1 MASNI
6 TPNNIDSTY
15 PVAGVDNDSQGFR
28 TNFTS
33 IKNNFTFA
41 KTELEDLQS
50 KVLLKTGLTVSGS
63 ATPNNSMSGAILSG
77 AEIKDFREIEVDLGN
92 APNGQI
98 VTLDHSAG
106 HFQKLNLINSSG
118 TTYNSTLAFTSLPG
132 TGKVGRIRLKII
144 ANVTNFTITLPAAV
158 NQGTSTLEGYS
169 NNVLTFSG
177 TGTFIYEF
185 VTDDNGGSYHI
196 SDLSRPRIPTATS
209 TTWGN
214 SAITTFDRF
223 TYSNVS
229 TGFTAFAVNTLFI
242 DSSSTLSSGTI
253 YLPGAPTD
261 GQKVSIATNNAVTT
275 LTLTANVGLVLGKV
289 TSLKANSHVSY
300 QYVAGPSK
308 WFLLNIGN
316 I

>member
-6 TPNNIDSTY
+6 NPNNIDSTY

-33 IKNNFTFA
+33 IKNNFTNA

-50 KVLLKTGLTVSGS
+50 KVVLKSGLTINGS
-63 ATPNNSMSGAILSG
+63 SLNNAMSGAIISG
-77 AEIKDFREIEVDLGN
+77 AEISDFRETEYDLGTSTLN
-92 APNGQI
+92 QI
-98 VTLDHSAG
+98 ISVDHSFG
-106 HFQKLNLINSSG
+106 HFQKLILGAANCSL
-118 TTYNSTLAFTSLPG
+118 TFASLPAIN
-132 TGKVGRIRLKII
+132 KVGRIRLK
-144 ANVTNFTITLPAAV
+144 VTVNNIVNNKITLPAAV
-158 NQGTSTLEGYS
+158 TNGTATLEGYS
-169 NNVLTFSG
+169 SNVITFSG

-185 VTDDNGGSYHI
+185 VTDDNGTTFHI
-196 SDLSRPRIPTATS
+196 NDLSRPRVPTATS

-214 SAITTFDRF
+214 SAIATFDRF

-229 TGFTAFAVNTLFI
+229 TGFTAFAVNTLLI

-261 GQKVSIATNNAVTT
+261 GQKVSIVTNNAVTT